1 MLSTADDVGVDERT
15 DTGTDTGTDAADG
28 GLRLHGWLDAPLI
41 GVALVMAAAGFAQY
55 SPTAALADVADHFGE
70 LQDGDTIAEQAGL
83 PGTVLGAGLA
93 AIRLSALAAL
103 PLAGLADRFG
113 RRRTLLTWATLG
125 LVVAVTAAASPGYW
139 WFVAAFAL
147 ARPLLTATDT
157 IGEVVAAEHT
167 PASDRAKAIALMA
180 AAYGFGAG
188 AVAVLRAAL
197 GSGLGFRGVFAL
209 SALPLALVWL
219 ASRGVTE
226 PSRYRAGS
234 TAPVRPVPVL
244 GAVRAG
250 RRARL
255 AVLAGLAFATGLVT
269 GPVNTFL
276 FVYGEN
282 VLDLSSAVT
291 GGLVVAA
298 APAGLAG
305 LVVGRLLA
313 DRVGRRPTAAAALVG
328 LCGAGVLAYSGS
340 VGGLVSGYL
349 LGIFVGSAYATP
361 AIALTS
367 ELFPTSARASVAGW
381 LVVAGV
387 LGATSGL
394 LLVGA
399 IADASGSFATA
410 TVVVCVPG
418 ALSAA
423 LLVLLPETRGL
434 ELEQSAPE
442 AGVDPV

>member
-1 MLSTADDVGVDERT
+1 VAHVG
-15 DTGTDTGTDAADG
+15 AG
-28 GLRLHGWLDAPLI
+28 GDLRLHGWLDPPVI
-41 GVALVMAAAGFAQY
+41 GAALVMAAVGFAQY
-55 SPTAALADVADHFGE
+55 SPTAALADVADHFGT
-70 LQDGDTIAEQAGL
+70 LRDGDTISEQAGL

-93 AIRLSALAAL
+93 IIRLSALGAL

-125 LVVAVTAAASPGYW
+125 LLVAVAAAGSPGYW

-147 ARPLLTATDT
+147 ARPLLTAADT
-157 IGEVVAAEHT
+157 VGEVVAAEHT
-167 PASDRAKAIALMA
+167 SSRDRAKAIALMS
-180 AAYGFGAG
+180 AAYGVGAG
-188 AVAVLRAAL
+188 AVAVVRAAL
-197 GSGLGFRGVFAL
+197 GSVLGFRAVFAL

-219 ASRGVTE
+219 ASRRVTE
-226 PSRYRAGS
+226 PSRYAAGS
-234 TAPVRPVPVL
+234 PSRVRPTPVL
-244 GAVRAG
+244 GAVQPG
-250 RRARL
+250 RRGRL

-282 VLDLSSAVT
+282 VLDVSSAVT
-291 GGLVVAA
+291 GGLVVTAGLV
-298 APAGLAG
+298 GLAG
-305 LVVGRLLA
+305 LSVGRVLA
-313 DRVGRRPTAAAALVG
+313 DRVGRRPTGAVALVG
-328 LCGAGVLAYSGS
+328 LCAAGVLTYSGS
-340 VGGLVSGYL
+340 VGGLAAGYL
-349 LGIFVGSAYATP
+349 LGVFAGSAYSTP
-361 AIALTS
+361 AITLTN

-399 IADASGSFATA
+399 IADARDSFTAATA
-410 TVVVCVPG
+410 IVCVPV

-423 LLVLLPETRGL
+423 LIALLPETRGL

-442 AGVDPV
+442 SG